1 MCINFFSITYV
12 FAFHSDGSIDRYV
25 KGRDILAEGVSV
37 CFPDSNNINNSNNK
51 YLPSVLFAL
60 SHDQTS

>member
-1 MCINFFSITYV
+1 M
-12 FAFHSDGSIDRYV
+12 FAFHSDGLIDRYV

-37 CFPDSNNINNSNNK
+37 CFPDSNNINNAYNK